1 MSNKKFIQWFNLQK
15 KNQKITCKIKNL
27 KDLKYWLKSDNLIHH
42 SSGKFFKIVGID
54 VKSNTKGKN
63 WDQPIIVQKELG
75 ILGIIKD
82 KIKNRYLLQAKVE
95 PGNKNKLQ
103 LSPTVQAT
111 KSNYKRVHGGKKIP
125 YLNFFLK
132 NKNNFVSQS
141 EQGYRYLH
149 KSNYNSLLIIKKNI
163 KVLNN
168 YYWLHMKDIIKIIKK
183 RSIFNMDT
191 ISVFSTFIHKE
202 KLDIPLYSM
211 NKILKW
217 LSKKDKIFY
226 LSVKIKPLNK
236 LRDWKV
242 GNDKI
247 EHKNKNHFSVV
258 GINVKS
264 NKREIKEWDQPII
277 KGKKLALAGFIICY
291 FNNTKHYLCKYNKKP
306 GLKKSTLSCSVNTSD
321 IINYKTNNKLTS
333 FQNYLINN
341 FFLKKSSKRFKVVY
355 ENILSDEGGRFYN
368 CEIKYKALLIN
379 KNLIFKLP
387 NDYIWISQNQMIK
400 MIQRKKIDIEARLL
414 FGCINIEKIK

>member
-15 KNQKITCKIKNL
+15 KNQKIICKIKNL
-27 KDLKYWLKSDNLIHH
+27 KDLEYWLKNDNLIHH
-42 SSGKFFKIVGID
+42 SSGKFFKIVGIE

-82 KIKNRYLLQAKVE
+82 RIKNRYLLQAKVE

-125 YLNFFLK
+125 YLNLFLK
-132 NKNNFVSQS
+132 SKDNFVSQS
-141 EQGYRYLH
+141 EQGYRYLY

-379 KNLIFKLP
+379 KNFIFKLP